1 MTLSIRIAVLLTVSF
16 LCMSHS
22 AAQTTSNVVQRQGE
36 ILNGIPKKMDPKAH
50 YLFYLSGYIV
60 EAGNLRPTSPKFGV
74 YEYEQILNAFKQSG
88 FVVISEARKQTAELE
103 PYAKKVAEQVQQLM
117 KSGIPAQNI
126 TVVGASQ
133 GGWIAMLM
141 STHLKNRELNYVIIG
156 ACGADD
162 EFLDQVDLHGNVLFI
177 VEKTDRFPIS
187 SCRRFRGDAT
197 GLVEY
202 EEIETNTGQ
211 NHGFLYR
218 PLREWVEPVV
228 GWAQRHSK
236 NKRRALAILER

>member
-1 MTLSIRIAVLLTVSF
+1 MTLSTRIAVLLSVSF

-22 AAQTTSNVVQRQGE
+22 AAQSTSSAVQRQGE
-36 ILNGIPKKMDPKAH
+36 VLNGIPKKIDPKAQ
-50 YLFYLSGYIV
+50 YLFYLSGHIV

-88 FVVISEARKQTAELE
+88 FVVISEARKQTTKIE
-103 PYAKKVAEQVQQLM
+103 PYAKKVAEQVQQML
-117 KSGIPAQNI
+117 KSGVPAQNI

-141 STHLKNRELNYVIIG
+141 STHLKNRDLNYVIIG
-156 ACGADD
+156 ACGADKG
-162 EFLDQVDLHGNVLFI
+162 FLDLVDLHGSVLFI

-197 GLVEY
+197 GLVDYKEV
-202 EEIETNTGQ
+202 ETNTGQ
-211 NHGFLYR
+211 SHGFLYR
-218 PLREWVEPVV
+218 PLREWVEPAV
-228 GWAQRHSK
+228 GWAHRHSK
-236 NKRRALAILER
+236 NQRRVIAI